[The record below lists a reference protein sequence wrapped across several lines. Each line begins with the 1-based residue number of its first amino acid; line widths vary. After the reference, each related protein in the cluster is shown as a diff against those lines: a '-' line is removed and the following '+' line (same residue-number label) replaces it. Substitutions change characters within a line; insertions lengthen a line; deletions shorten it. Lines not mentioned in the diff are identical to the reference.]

1 MSVVKNG
8 RLLVLLDANE
18 TLMYRQYDPAKS
30 KYGPPVVRP
39 FLKEFFA
46 KLSSEPKVDVGV
58 WCGAMTMAQEAAIL
72 EILAS
77 GGVPTDSLKVV
88 LRAFDVC
95 QRKGAGRYFPGTTKL
110 IYVKP
115 VGLVNMLLPAY
126 PRVLLV
132 DNDPEKSDGV
142 GPAGKRRWKN
152 LPDEHMEVPPFRGQ
166 FMDNCLNPDGGASWV
181 ALHKRVSALRQL
193 L

>member
-1 MSVVKNG
+1 
-8 RLLVLLDANE
+8 
-18 TLMYRQYDPAKS
+18 
-30 KYGPPVVRP
+30 
-39 FLKEFFA
+39 
-46 KLSSEPKVDVGV
+46 
-58 WCGAMTMAQEAAIL
+58 
-72 EILAS
+72 
-77 GGVPTDSLKVV
+77 

-115 VGLVNMLLPAY
+115 VSLVNMLLPAY

-132 DNDPEKSDGV
+132 DHYPEKSDGV
-142 GPAGKRRWKN
+142 GPAGNRWKN

-181 ALHKRVSALRQL
+181 ALHKRIGALDSCCSSRATAPLAISACTYLTAFLNQ
-193 L
+193 